1 MFNAVL
7 PDHEAVVFNP
17 IHQSHTAPSAVD
29 QVISFLLGG
38 FKRWDAI
45 YYTHIAEHGYTFENT
60 LAFFPLYPMLV
71 RVTANTVLFPGK
83 FLMSYSNVLLISA
96 TLINFVMFIKTAE
109 SLYKL
114 GKIVTGNDTVAN
126 MAALLFCINPA
137 SVFMSA
143 CYTECVYAYLTIT
156 GLLKLEEH
164 RHLTSSVL
172 FALSCLTRS
181 NGLLNL
187 GYLGYLL
194 FKKGLQNFK
203 SLRNAVKMK
212 MGVIVTVP
220 WIYIS
225 TTLVPY
231 SLLIVISILP
241 FIIYQYY
248 CYKLF
253 CENEYTLD
261 IPEYLVQYARTKGL
275 KLPTDE
281 KSPWCSSSVPLAY
294 R

>member
-7 PDHEAVVFNP
+7 PDHEAGVFNP
-17 IHQSHTAPSAVD
+17 VQQSHTAPSAID
-29 QVISFLLGG
+29 HVISFLLGG
-38 FKRWDAI
+38 FQRWDAL

-60 LAFFPLYPMLV
+60 LAFFPLFPLFV
-71 RVTANTVLFPGK
+71 RVTANTLLFPGK
-83 FLMSYSNVLLISA
+83 FLMSYTNVLLISA
-96 TLINFVMFIKTAE
+96 TLINFVLFIKTAE
-109 SLYKL
+109 NLYKL
-114 GKIVTGNDTVAN
+114 GKIITGNDTVAY

-143 CYTECVYAYLTIT
+143 CYTECVYAYLTFT
-156 GLLKLEEH
+156 GLLRLEEH
-164 RHLTSSVL
+164 KHLSASVL
-172 FALSCLTRS
+172 FAFSCLTRS
-181 NGLLNL
+181 NGLFNL

-203 SLRNAVKMK
+203 SLWNAVSMK
-212 MGVIVTVP
+212 MEVIMTLP
-220 WIYIS
+220 WIYLS

-231 SLLIVISILP
+231 SMLIVIGILP
-241 FIIYQYY
+241 FIVYQYY

-253 CENEYTLD
+253 CEKEYTFD
-261 IPEYLVQYARTKGL
+261 IPHYVVQYAKTEGL

-281 KSPWCSSSVPLAY
+281 KSPWCTSSVPLAY